1 MSVQH
6 KYVFNVRLDANK
18 LEIKAAVEQA
28 FDVDVVAVNTI
39 NMRGKVR
46 RWGRKLGRTSAWK
59 KAIVTLEEGQTIDV
73 FEGLIAAGR
82 VREQQPSA
90 REELCLYDSISQRPR
105 EGGG

>member
-1 MSVQH
+1 MAVEREAQLWDVIVSPRITEKGTEMSVQH
-6 KYVFNVRLDANK
+6 KYVFNVRPGVNK

-46 RWGRKLGRTSAWK
+46 RWGRTLGRTAAWK

-73 FEGLIAAGR
+73 FEG
-82 VREQQPSA
+82 
-90 REELCLYDSISQRPR
+90 
-105 EGGG
+105 